1 MNDGPIRTFAQ
12 AMLSAWQ
19 AELQATPNP
28 IIKEQCLQQAPDL
41 LPRFAAQYQ
50 QLKALATGAAQLA
63 TAMEALVSRTC
74 AAYHTGANAST
85 RGHDQRRRN
94 LHLC

>member
-1 MNDGPIRTFAQ
+1 MPEEPTRTLDQ
-12 AMLSAWQ
+12 ALLSAWQ
-19 AELQATPNP
+19 AELKATRNPN
-28 IIKEQCLQQAPDL
+28 IKQQLSHSECEL

>member
-1 MNDGPIRTFAQ
+1 MPEEPIRPFDQ
-12 AMLSAWQ
+12 ALLSAWQ
-19 AELQATPNP
+19 AELKATRNP
-28 IIKEQCLQQAPDL
+28 IVKEQYLQQEPEL